1 MQSLGP
7 TQPIILA
14 SQSPRRKY
22 LLEQAGL
29 NIRVQPSQVDE
40 SAIAIKSLMNHPRE
54 LAQAKARDVAR
65 HFPNHW
71 IIGADTVVFID
82 GAMLGKPVD
91 MDHARLMLA
100 QLSGQ
105 THRVVTGY
113 CILSAAHNIE
123 ISDQV
128 ITDVTFKQLSA
139 HEIDWYVHTGEP
151 FDKAGAYAVQGIGT
165 FLVKRINGSYANVI
179 GLPVCEIV
187 AHFIE
192 YNIIG
197 FAPPN
202 DP

>member
-29 NIRVQPSQVDE
+29 NIRVRPSRVDE
-40 SAIAIKSLMNHPRE
+40 SAIAIKSLMDHPRE
-54 LAQAKARDVAR
+54 LAQTKARDVAR

-71 IIGADTVVFID
+71 IIGADTVVLIN

-91 MDHARLMLA
+91 MDQARHMLA
-100 QLSGQ
+100 RLSGQ

-113 CILSAAHNIE
+113 CILAPAHNID

-139 HEIDWYVHTGEP
+139 REIDWYVHTGEP

-165 FLVKRINGSYANVI
+165 FLVKRINGSYTNVI

-187 AHFIE
+187 AHLLKHDV
-192 YNIIG
+192 IG
-197 FAPPN
+197 FKTTT
-202 DP
+202 D